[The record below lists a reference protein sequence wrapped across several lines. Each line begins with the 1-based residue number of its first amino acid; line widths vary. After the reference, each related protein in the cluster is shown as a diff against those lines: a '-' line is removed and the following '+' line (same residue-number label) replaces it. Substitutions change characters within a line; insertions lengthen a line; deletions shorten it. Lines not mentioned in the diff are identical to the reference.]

1 VRYPNRQRLPHDT
14 PLGPASEE
22 ATFFRT
28 ICAVARGSDEFLRSD
43 RAAALLWCALL
54 SFVCFVLT
62 VLIAKR
68 FGVELIP

>member
-1 VRYPNRQRLPHDT
+1 VRYPVRQRLPRDT
-14 PLGPASEE
+14 PPGIASEE

-28 ICAVARGSDEFLRSD
+28 ICAVARGSDELLCGD

-62 VLIAKR
+62 ALIAKR